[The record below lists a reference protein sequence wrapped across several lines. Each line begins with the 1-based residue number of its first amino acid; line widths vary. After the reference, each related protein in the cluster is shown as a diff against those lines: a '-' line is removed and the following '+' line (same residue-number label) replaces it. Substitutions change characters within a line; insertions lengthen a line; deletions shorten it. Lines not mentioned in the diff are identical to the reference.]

1 MDQNADGTA
10 EHRRT
15 TANTYDQRRLLQQV
29 LEVDLGTDG
38 VVDFRDITT
47 NTYDGHSNLVV
58 QLRETD
64 SNADGTPESVVTITT
79 TYRVGGH

>member
-1 MDQNADGTA
+1 VPLCRVGPHPELHLPAG
-10 EHRRT
+10 RG
-15 TANTYDQRRLLQQV
+15 
-29 LEVDLGTDG
+29 LEDLGTDG